1 MIELFDFDDLT
12 HIALNERAD
21 IGASP
26 RISTSRLRTPEH
38 FRVASGQNQAHEI
51 GSYHRLG
58 GFDEAY
64 INGCEDV
71 DLCLRAQS
79 DTIYV
84 LYTPDVQLIHHVS
97 SSRGS
102 LDPLEDRNRFIR
114 RWDIFGTFK
123 DPFFPEALLLLGETM
138 YYLPR

>member
-1 MIELFDFDDLT
+1 MSTRDVAAVT
-12 HIALNERAD
+12 
-21 IGASP
+21 GAVQMARREFWNS
-26 RISTSRLRTPEH
+26 
-38 FRVASGQNQAHEI
+38 
-51 GSYHRLG
+51 LG
-58 GFDEAY
+58 GMDERLAVTMND
-64 INGCEDV
+64 I

-79 DTIYV
+79 DTCYV

-114 RWDIFGTFK
+114 RWDIFGSFK

-138 YYLPR
+138 FYLPR